1 MPLARN
7 PRSPGERGL
16 AALLLVASLIPIAG
30 MIALIIDAGFAY
42 YSKQRLQDTLDLAAV
57 AAVSELKGDAGSE
70 AAAISAAQAVLDF
83 NYRDAGE
90 RLTVASGCG
99 GGTVPGQ
106 VQLCLGNF
114 AARDNN
120 GVLKPLDQR
129 FTANGIDANALRIEG
144 RSESPGFFS
153 RIFSIDSLD
162 VAGRATAVKAGSP
175 VAQLTISSTLL
186 KTHKGL
192 VNQVLGVLGGNASL
206 NFLGANGIAGADVNM
221 LGFLD
226 ALALSV
232 GVTAGDY
239 DSVLNTPISV
249 GEFLTVAATAVGANT
264 TTGLELSGLAGGNG
278 FSAYVRSL
286 QFRVADL
293 VSAQTGMNAV
303 GLDFDMSLFEMVYS
317 ALLVAH
323 SNHAVSGAVEIDPA
337 TVTGF
342 PFLNMGGATATISI
356 RFTIVEPP
364 QISAVGNPAV
374 VETLSDADRRDVS
387 RGGIFVRTA
396 QIRLYIRIDI
406 PALATLS
413 KLLTDMAAMASPLAP
428 VLSSAVGLNFVG
440 SVQSLLNL
448 LTNLLFIGTKTEQ
461 REVLDIQLMTRS
473 ASDGRPPGLDIVV
486 DVGGASAYVTAYSCP
501 PADATKSLDVQI
513 SSQAASLR
521 VGDIPDES
529 SIFSSTT
536 APHVEPL
543 SIVDFGSKL
552 CTTTKSC
559 ISALLCTQTHTC
571 GERVALKGGG
581 LGLYLDTDILGTSY
595 PTDVF
600 TNPPDVGSDTAG
612 TCYNGNAPPP
622 PYCEHPRK
630 NEQNIIASV
639 KSTLAGAKF
648 HSYKPDG
655 HGSVLSV
662 LISAADSII
671 STTVT
676 NLQPILASVS
686 GFMDPLVN
694 HLLNALAIGVAN
706 VDVGARLTCTTGGRL
721 VH

>member
-1 MPLARN
+1 M
-7 PRSPGERGL
+7 
-16 AALLLVASLIPIAG
+16 AALLLVACLVPIAG
-30 MIALIIDAGFAY
+30 MVALIIDAGFAY
-42 YSKQRLQDTLDLAAV
+42 YSKQRLQDALDLAAV
-57 AAVSELKGDAGSE
+57 AAVSELKDDAGSE

-83 NYRDAGE
+83 NYQSLGE
-90 RLTVASGCG
+90 HLTVASGCG
-99 GGTVPGQ
+99 GGATPGQ

-114 AARDNN
+114 EARDQN
-120 GVLKPLDQR
+120 GALKPLADR
-129 FTANGIDANALRIEG
+129 FTANGIDANALSLEG
-144 RSESPGFFS
+144 RSRSPGFFS
-153 RIFSIDSLD
+153 QIFNIDGLD

-206 NFLGANGIAGADVNM
+206 NFLGANGIANAEVNL

-226 ALALSV
+226 ALALSI
-232 GVTAGDY
+232 GVSAGDY
-239 DSVLNTPISV
+239 DAVLDSPIRI
-249 GEFLTVAATAVGANT
+249 GDFLAAAATTVGSDT
-264 TTGLELSGLAGGNG
+264 TTGLELSGLNSGNG
-278 FSAYVRSL
+278 FSADVRAL
-286 QFRVADL
+286 QFRLSDL

-303 GLDFDMSLFEMVYS
+303 GLDFDMSLFEIVYS

-337 TVTGF
+337 TVSGF
-342 PFLNMGGATATISI
+342 PFLNMGGANATISI

-374 VETLSDADRRDVS
+374 VEALSDADRKDVS

-428 VLSSAVGLNFVG
+428 VLTSAVGLNFVG

-448 LTNLLFIGTKTEQ
+448 LSNLLFIGTRTEQ
-461 REVLDIQLMTRS
+461 RELLDIQLLTRS
-473 ASDGRPPGLDIVV
+473 EGDGRPPGLDIVV
-486 DVGGASAYVTAYSCP
+486 DVGGASAYVTGYGCP
-501 PADATKSLDVQI
+501 PTDAAKSLDVQI

-521 VGDIPDES
+521 VGRISDVDA
-529 SIFSSTT
+529 IFSSTT

-543 SIVDFGSKL
+543 SLLDIGSKL
-552 CTTTKSC
+552 CTTTKTC
-559 ISALLCTQTHTC
+559 LTALLCSQTYTC
-571 GERVALKGGG
+571 DSRVAMKGGG
-581 LGLYLDTDILGTSY
+581 LGLYLDTDILGTVY
-595 PTDVF
+595 PVDVF
-600 TNPPDVGSDTAG
+600 ANPPDVGSDTAG
-612 TCYNGNAPPP
+612 TCYKGNAPPP

-630 NEQNIIASV
+630 NEQGIIASV
-639 KSTLAGAKF
+639 KSTLAGAHF

-655 HGSVLSV
+655 HGSVLNV
-662 LISAADSII
+662 LISAADSVIG
-671 STTVT
+671 TTVT
-676 NLQPILASVS
+676 NLQPILSSVS
-686 GFMDPLVN
+686 GIMDPLVN

-721 VH
+721 VR